1 VELNI
6 CPVIL
11 PIAILCHFPTL
22 LWIFILVMTN
32 IQNTEQHLLKYAVR
46 IPLPDTLQNRPL
58 EEWSQRPDLNYL
70 LKQTIDQ
77 LESVLQDLCE
87 SNFVVATDEIQ
98 QNSIELHFETQE
110 DKARF
115 LAQWPYRYDKV
126 KLKRPQ
132 YAVSWLDAVET

>member
-1 VELNI
+1 
-6 CPVIL
+6 
-11 PIAILCHFPTL
+11 
-22 LWIFILVMTN
+22 MTN
-32 IQNTEQHLLKYAVR
+32 TQTTEQHLLKYAVR

-87 SNFVVATDEIQ
+87 HNFVVATDEIQ

>member
-1 VELNI
+1 MNMNM
-6 CPVIL
+6 
-11 PIAILCHFPTL
+11 PTP
-22 LWIFILVMTN
+22 
-32 IQNTEQHLLKYAVR
+32 QQHLLKYAVR

-87 SNFVVATDEIQ
+87 HNFVLATDEIQ

-115 LAQWPYRYDKV
+115 LAQWPYQYDKV

>member
-1 VELNI
+1 M
-6 CPVIL
+6 
-11 PIAILCHFPTL
+11 
-22 LWIFILVMTN
+22 IFILVMTN
-32 IQNTEQHLLKYAVR
+32 TQTTEQHLLEYAVR
-46 IPLPDTLQNRPL
+46 IPLPDTLCNRPL

-77 LESVLQDLCE
+77 LESVLYDLCE
-87 SNFVVATDEIQ
+87 SNFVVAVDEIR

-115 LAQWPYRYDKV
+115 LAQWPYQYDKV